1 MVGTQPG
8 QHFVAEIVEQKLLLM
23 FVGCLARSDAS
34 LALRLYAMSRMAAGH
49 PRPTPGRSS
58 PAQSR
63 RLLPSPGA
71 AARPSPSPKSEDRRP
86 SAPPRR
92 PWPGDGT
99 VGTGLCRE
107 NDRMEP
113 AGRGSEEAIDECR
126 DRAAASGVKIIENQ
140 NDIPLQVV
148 QRPPIASPSSAGP
161 RRSGTVS
168 KAKRFSSMPGATRS
182 SAIATWA
189 ANRVR
194 SASRASTV
202 TQTASTSRMR
212 SHVMIELVFPCP
224 AGAVTTVSHRDSTRS
239 SRASRC
245 GRRTHAPEDR
255 SLDLGA
261 TDGQRRSRRRQHAH
275 ATQLLARPGEVVTH
289 PSGSRRC
296 RA

>member
-1 MVGTQPG
+1 
-8 QHFVAEIVEQKLLLM
+8 
-23 FVGCLARSDAS
+23 
-34 LALRLYAMSRMAAGH
+34 MSRMAAGH
-49 PRPTPGRSS
+49 PPTDAWTLIASAESTASPVSRRSS
-58 PAQSR
+58 
-63 RLLPSPGA
+63 SPVSFA
-71 AARPSPSPKSEDRRP
+71 ESEDRRP

-107 NDRMEP
+107 SSDRMEP

-126 DRAAASGVKIIENQ
+126 DRAAASGVKIIENE

-148 QRPPIASPSSAGP
+148 QRLANRLAQLS
-161 RRSGTVS
+161 RTE
-168 KAKRFSSMPGATRS
+168 
-182 SAIATWA
+182 AIRHGEQGEEVLLDARGDAVERNRGWA

-202 TQTASTSRMR
+202 TQAASTSRVR

-245 GRRTHAPEDR
+245 GRRTHAPERTGR
-255 SLDLGA
+255 SILERLMVSGEVGDANTLMPPSYSLGLA
-261 TDGQRRSRRRQHAH
+261 KSSRNSLGRGDAGRRSRRGHRQ
-275 ATQLLARPGEVVTH
+275 PG
-289 PSGSRRC
+289 PG
-296 RA
+296 